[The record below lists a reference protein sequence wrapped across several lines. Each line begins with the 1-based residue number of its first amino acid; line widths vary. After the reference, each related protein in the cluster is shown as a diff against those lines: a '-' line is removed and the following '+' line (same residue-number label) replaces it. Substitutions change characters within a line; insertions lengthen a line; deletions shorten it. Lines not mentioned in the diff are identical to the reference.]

1 MDPELTKT
9 LIGAVVGIFGG
20 GGLLTFLSQ
29 RHRPAI
35 DKDTAVVANATDAG
49 DLALAIAERADK
61 RSEAANA
68 RMDVLEARLIKWVSW
83 GSDLVYHWPVRR
95 QSETPPELPE

>member
-1 MDPELTKT
+1 MDPELAKT
-9 LIGAVVGIFGG
+9 LIGAIVGIFGG
-20 GGLLTFLSQ
+20 GGLLTIISQ
-29 RHRPAI
+29 RHRTAI
-35 DKDTAVVANATDAG
+35 DKDTAVVANATDVG

-68 RMDVLEARLIKWVSW
+68 RIDELEARLIKWVSW
-83 GSDLVYHWPVRR
+83 GSDLVYHWTVRR